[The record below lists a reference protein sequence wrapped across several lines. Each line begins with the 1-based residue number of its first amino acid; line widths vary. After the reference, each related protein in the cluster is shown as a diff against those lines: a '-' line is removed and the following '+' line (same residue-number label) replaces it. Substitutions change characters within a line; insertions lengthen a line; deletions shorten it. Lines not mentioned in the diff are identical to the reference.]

1 MNSTTQQHVQQW
13 QHQVI
18 AFINTFV
25 LFCQILFGCTGNV
38 LNLIVL
44 LSRNMRSRTNLIF
57 AVMAFADL
65 FFLLMH
71 IPQFLFFCVSLTV
84 FQLVV
89 SMMYATIERVQVFR
103 CPFRT
108 SRRSV
113 SPRFLATIAFMV
125 LGALAVTAP
134 NFMLP
139 SNTFPHRIVRLL
151 LVLHAVSVVLVPLV
165 VCALLNIL
173 LVLALKKNT
182 MPIQMLENLQ
192 AQQKILMA
200 RNKAEQKVTIM
211 VTAIITSFVICN
223 APGAILYVA
232 HQNHITFRKVGA
244 VTYAYNSCYLPC
256 MNWAQKIRC
265 CVKLDS
271 AQAKEIY
278 AIVLRE
284 IL

>member
-44 LSRNMRSRTNLIF
+44 LSQNMRSRTNLIF

-71 IPQFLFFCVSLTV
+71 IPQFLFFCFIQCS
-84 FQLVV
+84 VV
-89 SMMYATIERVQVFR
+89 MFFLNRSMMYATIERVQVFR

-113 SPRFLATIAFMV
+113 SSRFLATIALMV

-139 SNTFPHRIVRLL
+139 SNTFPHHIVRLL

-211 VTAIITSFVICN
+211 VTVIITSFVICN

-232 HQNHITFRKVGA
+232 HQNHITFRKSLTNVMIASISNTLVITGKAKLVTFRTGA
-244 VTYAYNSCYLPC
+244 VLASRQSTA
-256 MNWAQKIRC
+256 RG
-265 CVKLDS
+265 
-271 AQAKEIY
+271 
-278 AIVLRE
+278 
-284 IL
+284 